1 MYIIAAIL
9 GFIVFSLVGDLF
21 SWDAVLISVS
31 IIIAACIIGST
42 IEEKMTAFISI
53 IKKQMETRQN
63 NDSKDENDNK
73 RN

>member
-9 GFIVFSLVGDLF
+9 GIIVFSLIGEIF

-31 IIIAACIIGST
+31 IIVAACIIGST
-42 IEEKMTAFISI
+42 IEEKMTTFIST
-53 IKKQMETRQN
+53 IKKQMETQQ
-63 NDSKDENDNK
+63 DENDTDNK

>member
-9 GFIVFSLVGDLF
+9 GIIVFSLIGEIF

-31 IIIAACIIGST
+31 IIVAACIIGST
-42 IEEKMTAFISI
+42 IEEKMTAFIST
-53 IKKQMETRQN
+53 IKKQMETQQ
-63 NDSKDENDNK
+63 DENDTDNK

>member
-9 GFIVFSLVGDLF
+9 VIIVFSLIGEIF

-31 IIIAACIIGST
+31 IIVAACIIGST
-42 IEEKMTAFISI
+42 IEEKMTAFIST
-53 IKKQMETRQN
+53 IKKQMETQQ
-63 NDSKDENDNK
+63 DENDTDNK

>member
-9 GFIVFSLVGDLF
+9 GFIVFSLVGELF

-63 NDSKDENDNK
+63 NDSKNENK
-73 RN
+73 KV

>member
-9 GFIVFSLVGDLF
+9 GFIVFSLVGELF

-63 NDSKDENDNK
+63 NDSKNENDNK